1 MSAKLK
7 KLEEKYA
14 RFLYYDKPIPYKGL
28 NIYPA
33 TMQDYIDFQWSS
45 NCLTVDKNSIPDV
58 NIIQMSYLEFIFYSS
73 VAQENVGTIPYLQ
86 MLNVLLRI
94 VLHKKESEDIRFYMD
109 DNGNALIQIDGEVY
123 NSDDFDNISQ
133 IIMLQNDIEPVD
145 ETIQKE
151 LRDEMAKAKEIRMQ
165 QSKKKMGS
173 LEDQI
178 ICVLISTPLKL
189 QDVYELT
196 IRKFEKV
203 LQRVDAKLHYQ
214 VYLTASMSGFVKFE
228 DKDAIKH
235 WMSDFTPTDYYEDVK
250 VDMEEMKN
258 KIDGVNR

>member
-1 MSAKLK
+1 
-7 KLEEKYA
+7 
-14 RFLYYDKPIPYKGL
+14 
-28 NIYPA
+28 
-33 TMQDYIDFQWSS
+33 
-45 NCLTVDKNSIPDV
+45 
-58 NIIQMSYLEFIFYSS
+58 
-73 VAQENVGTIPYLQ
+73 
-86 MLNVLLRI
+86 
-94 VLHKKESEDIRFYMD
+94 
-109 DNGNALIQIDGEVY
+109 
-123 NSDDFDNISQ
+123 
-133 IIMLQNDIEPVD
+133 MLQNDIEPVD

>member
-1 MSAKLK
+1 
-7 KLEEKYA
+7 
-14 RFLYYDKPIPYKGL
+14 
-28 NIYPA
+28 
-33 TMQDYIDFQWSS
+33 
-45 NCLTVDKNSIPDV
+45 
-58 NIIQMSYLEFIFYSS
+58 
-73 VAQENVGTIPYLQ
+73 
-86 MLNVLLRI
+86 
-94 VLHKKESEDIRFYMD
+94 
-109 DNGNALIQIDGEVY
+109 
-123 NSDDFDNISQ
+123 
-133 IIMLQNDIEPVD
+133 
-145 ETIQKE
+145 
-151 LRDEMAKAKEIRMQ
+151 MAKAKEIRMQ

-189 QDVYELT
+189 QDVYELA